1 MLSSGLSCGMSVR
14 HLDER
19 TTRDSDSAGAEHVL
33 PLAGVAAIILV
44 VAVVTIYLCTAPTGK
59 KNARV
64 ATVLE
69 ESLKASLTFALI
81 ALGGSLIKRVVDA
94 DLEERRAARDA
105 AEQLVERQHA
115 DRRAAE
121 DRRRR
126 VLDELAAVFSGFYS
140 VRKLYHSAISK
151 RHSVYSNDAAAL
163 LNLRRKLLEQATDL
177 EGRYGAVKV
186 QALISLG
193 LHAGDLQYKTL
204 GQLQERIADPETDDC
219 LRQRLWF
226 DVLGEAFDG
235 WRHALE
241 RDEEIE
247 TIGLAWGGYEQALKE
262 LMKPTHVGT
271 A

>member
-1 MLSSGLSCGMSVR
+1 MSAR
-14 HLDER
+14 YRDEGSTGKAQR
-19 TTRDSDSAGAEHVL
+19 LL
-33 PLAGVAAIILV
+33 PIAALAAVILVAAV
-44 VAVVTIYLCTAPTGK
+44 MTVYLCTAPTGK
-59 KNARV
+59 KEDRL

-81 ALGGSLIKRVVDA
+81 ALGGTLIKRVVDA
-94 DLEERRAARDA
+94 DLEDRRAAREA
-105 AEQLVERQHA
+105 AEQSMERQHA

-121 DRRRR
+121 DRRRE

-140 VRKLYHSAISK
+140 IRKLYHSAISR
-151 RHSVYSNDAAAL
+151 RHSVYSNDEAAL
-163 LNLRRKLLEQATDL
+163 LDLRRKLLLQATDL

-193 LHAGDLQYKTL
+193 LHVGDLQYKTL
-204 GQLQERIADPETDDC
+204 RQLQEHIADPTTGERM
-219 LRQRLWF
+219 RQRLWF

-241 RDEEIE
+241 RDGEIE
-247 TIGLAWGGYEQALKE
+247 TIGLAWQGYEHALNE
-262 LMKPTHVGT
+262 LMKPVHVST